1 MFSKEKNNI
10 DFFSKLNSDGSV
22 NKNYIDLLDEDK
34 PITGQKFV
42 CLSFLS
48 PEEIIKQKEMFFIEN
63 FLNKWDMN
71 KSMEKFTQFLSFI
84 SYKYKQ
90 DFDHLVKDLK
100 EFCDEEKDNIFNISL
115 NDEFKTFK
123 DNNEERL
130 TEEYNKLVNYQT
142 NTRGI
147 KVRGS
152 FPSQQ
157 EAEMRAKLLRQS
169 DPNHDVYVGQVGMWM
184 PFHPEAYKTGK
195 VEYLEEELNKLMN
208 EKKNNE
214 EKAKEEFDNRIKEA
228 KKKAIEDN
236 IKKAKESGNVL
247 TQNINENGDLVSVA
261 NIDTFDNKLGKEA
274 TVDDIKKELFE
285 SNDIVT
291 DKNSDHGLSRILE
304 NN

>member
-1 MFSKEKNNI
+1 MLSKEKNI
-10 DFFSKLNSDGSV
+10 DNFSKFNEDGSINNEYV
-22 NKNYIDLLDEDK
+22 DLLDEDK
-34 PITGQKFV
+34 AISGQKFV

-48 PEEIIKQKEMFFIEN
+48 PEDIIKQKEIFFLEH

-71 KSMEKFTQFLSFI
+71 KSMEKYTQFLSFL
-84 SYKYKQ
+84 SYKYKL
-90 DFDHLVKDLK
+90 DLNKLITDLK
-100 EFCDEEKDNIFNISL
+100 EFCDEERDNIFNISL

-152 FPSQQ
+152 FGSQK
-157 EAEMRAKLLRQS
+157 EAELRAKLLRQV

-208 EKKNNE
+208 EKKVNE

-228 KKKAIEDN
+228 KQKAIEEN

-247 TQNINENGDLVSVA
+247 TQNINEDGNLVSVS
-261 NIDTFDNKLGKEA
+261 NIPTLDNAIGKDA
-274 TVDDIKKELFE
+274 TIEDIKNVLFE
-285 SNDIVT
+285 SKDIVT
-291 DKNSDHGLSRILE
+291 DKNNDHGLSNII
-304 NN
+304 NK

>member
-1 MFSKEKNNI
+1 MLSKEKTI
-10 DFFSKLNSDGSV
+10 DNFSKFNEDGSINNEYV
-22 NKNYIDLLDEDK
+22 DLLDEDK
-34 PITGQKFV
+34 AISGQKFV

-48 PEEIIKQKEMFFIEN
+48 PEDIIKQKEIFLLEH

-71 KSMEKFTQFLSFI
+71 KSMEKYTQFLSFL
-84 SYKYKQ
+84 SYKYKL
-90 DFDHLVKDLK
+90 DLNKLITDLK
-100 EFCDEEKDNIFNISL
+100 EFCDEERVNIFNISL

-152 FPSQQ
+152 FGSQK
-157 EAEMRAKLLRQS
+157 EAELRAKLLRQV

-208 EKKNNE
+208 EKKVNE

-228 KKKAIEDN
+228 KQKAIEEN

-247 TQNINENGDLVSVA
+247 TQNINEDGNLVSVS
-261 NIDTFDNKLGKEA
+261 NIPTLDNAIGKDA
-274 TVDDIKKELFE
+274 TIEDIKNVLFE
-285 SNDIVT
+285 SKDIVT
-291 DKNSDHGLSRILE
+291 DKNNDHGLSNII
-304 NN
+304 NK